1 MTVTSGFF
9 DSLDGDRKYTAEQI
23 GNYFEGII
31 GNGIFKEIG
40 NEFAVQAGS
49 GMNVKIG
56 TGKAFINCHW
66 IKNDAVLTLPI
77 AAADKQYDR
86 KDAIKLRLDTS
97 ETARS
102 ISIIVD
108 TGTPNSSWKAP
119 VRSGSVYELVI
130 AYVNVSAGATSI
142 TQSDITDCR
151 STQYCGWVALDAN
164 IETGHPDISTS
175 NPNVAT
181 TPTTLENGDVFAA
194 VINIAR
200 DDNGHT
206 TNFEVRTFK
215 LSLNLDTKNV
225 IAPAPTV
232 PVNITGDTVYLNHVI
247 NNEVV
252 SSHKII
258 GAGGASVTSE
268 TSSTNDFNGIIKI
281 TSSCVKNGTITHD
294 SANMTIDTGF
304 TETPKIFKLYYT
316 TDGSTVELA
325 VECRPELDAPFN
337 FINHSGLPINSV
349 DFNGGVATVNC
360 SVSTGLT
367 FMWEAYI

>member
-23 GNYFEGII
+23 GNYFEGIV

-151 STQYCGWVALDAN
+151 STQYCGWVVLDAN
-164 IETGHPDISTS
+164 IGVEHPGISTS
-175 NPNVAT
+175 NPTIAT
-181 TPTTLENGDVFAA
+181 TPTTLENGSIFAA
-194 VINIAR
+194 VVNITR
-200 DDNGHT
+200 DANGHT
-206 TNFEVRTFK
+206 TNFEVRMF
-215 LSLNLDTKNV
+215 
-225 IAPAPTV
+225 
-232 PVNITGDTVYLNHVI
+232 
-247 NNEVV
+247 
-252 SSHKII
+252 
-258 GAGGASVTSE
+258 
-268 TSSTNDFNGIIKI
+268 KI

>member
-49 GMNVKIG
+49 GMNIKIG

-97 ETARS
+97 ETSRS

-108 TGTPNSSWKAP
+108 TGSPNSSWKAP

-151 STQYCGWVALDAN
+151 STQYCGRVALDAN

-232 PVNITGDTVYLNHVI
+232 PVNITGDTVYLNHV
-247 NNEVV
+247 EDGTVK

-258 GAGGASVTSE
+258 GAGGANVASE
-268 TSSTNDFNGIIKI
+268 TSGTNDFDGIIKI

>member
-49 GMNVKIG
+49 GMNIKIG

-151 STQYCGWVALDAN
+151 STQYCGRVALDAN

-175 NPNVAT
+175 NPNVTT
-181 TPTTLENGDVFAA
+181 TPTTLENGSIFAA
-194 VINIAR
+194 VINITR
-200 DDNGHT
+200 DANGHT
-206 TNFEVRTFK
+206 TNFGVRTF
-215 LSLNLDTKNV
+215 
-225 IAPAPTV
+225 
-232 PVNITGDTVYLNHVI
+232 
-247 NNEVV
+247 
-252 SSHKII
+252 
-258 GAGGASVTSE
+258 
-268 TSSTNDFNGIIKI
+268 KI
-281 TSSCVKNGTITHD
+281 TSSCVKNGTFTHD